1 MPLKSDMYAHVNG
14 KKAVRDV
21 LASLVASAS
30 DDVQDYLYSA
40 LHAVD
45 NDISDAE
52 YFILT
57 NEDWGDDD
65 TTNDLEIMFHQ
76 D

>member
-14 KKAVRDV
+14 KKAVLCILDEMLMKADENTRE
-21 LASLVASAS
+21 
-30 DDVQDYLYSA
+30 YLYIAWNS
-40 LHAVD
+40 LKEEI
-45 NDISDAE
+45 NEAE
-52 YFILT
+52 DFILT
-57 NEDWGDDD
+57 NEDWSDDD